1 MSSFLHIL
9 FVIVANVIGW
19 GMLVAGVI
27 GFIGYI
33 WIMITD
39 KPSSGRN
46 PHNPGSGSGM
56 PWG

>member
-1 MSSFLHIL
+1 MGGFLHTI
-9 FVIVANVIGW
+9 FVILVNFIGW

-27 GFIGYI
+27 GFIGYF
-33 WIMITD
+33 WIMLTD

-46 PHNPGSGSGM
+46 PHDPGGGSGM

>member
-27 GFIGYI
+27 GFIGCI
-33 WIMITD
+33 WFLITD
-39 KPSSGRN
+39 KSSSGHD
-46 PHNPGSGSGM
+46 PYDPWDSSGM

>member
-1 MSSFLHIL
+1 MSSFLHTI
-9 FVIVANVIGW
+9 FIVLVNFIGW

-27 GFIGYI
+27 GFIGYF
-33 WIMITD
+33 WIMLTD

-46 PHNPGSGSGM
+46 PHSPGGSGM